1 MQTLLTT
8 SAIIIVLVG
17 AIGIDYQHNR
27 DTLSTQKKR
36 MLATAA
42 VLVLIIGMLI
52 AFLIETFA

>member
-1 MQTLLTT
+1 MQSLLTT

-17 AIGIDYQHNR
+17 AIGIYYQRNR

-36 MLATAA
+36 MLATTA

>member
-17 AIGIDYQHNR
+17 AIGIYYQRNR
-27 DTLSTQKKR
+27 DTLSIQKKR
-36 MLATAA
+36 MPATAA
-42 VLVLIIGMLI
+42 VLVLIVGMLI